1 MNSHPAPTDRERGR
15 HRRLASSGYLL
26 AALCWLLLSVAQA
39 SSTARTPQVEVSLL
53 AEQSH
58 YTPGQPL
65 WVGLR
70 FELVP
75 EWHVYWRNPGDS
87 GEAPRID
94 WRLPDGWHA
103 GDIHWPVPHRIPV
116 GHLVNYGY
124 EDSVTLLVELQT
136 AVAGA
141 GPQTIEAD
149 ANWLV
154 CRETCIPQQGVL
166 RLELSDTAAS
176 DASDVAAEDFSA
188 ARSQWPVSLDSRA
201 VYQRAGDALQLLVD
215 VPGWLPDRVE
225 DAWFATYDWGPVAPS
240 GRQEWT
246 LQAERLRLNLPIG
259 EAPPA
264 GDAPL
269 QGLLVISERGEDGKL
284 TRGIRVDARPAV
296 LPAEPTAAPRAGLV
310 LALAFAFVGG
320 MLLNLMPCVLPV
332 LSIKIIGLVRHA
344 EGGTARH
351 GLVFTAGVLF
361 AFAALAAALIALRAG
376 GEAIGWGFQLQEPLV
391 VLGLMYLMLALGL
404 NLSGVFS
411 MGGRLMGLGGQATAR
426 HDLAGTFASG
436 VLAVVVASP
445 CTAPFMGGALG
456 FALTQ
461 PAGISLGVFLAL
473 GLGFATP
480 LLLLSLWPAWLR
492 LLPAPGAWMERL
504 RNVLAFPM
512 YAAAAWLLWVLS
524 QQVTPTVLA
533 GALTGAVLLSFAL
546 WWSGLSL
553 HNRRRQH
560 LVSTTAAVAGLGI
573 AALVALDGPAGD
585 KAPPGHASWSTERV
599 RELQAGGQAVFVNF
613 TAAWCITCKVNEQV
627 ALDTDRVRAALD
639 RHNIAYLKGDW
650 TRRDP
655 AITAELSRHGRS
667 GVPLYLLFPPDAGQ
681 PRVLPQILTEGL
693 VLQAIE
699 NI

>member
-1 MNSHPAPTDRERGR
+1 MNPHPPSTVHSDARQRSRT
-15 HRRLASSGYLL
+15 LAGYLV
-26 AALCWLLLSVAQA
+26 AVVCWLLLSATQAAGTAQ
-39 SSTARTPQVEVSLL
+39 TPQAEVSLL
-53 AEQSH
+53 AEQSG

-65 WVGLR
+65 WVGLH
-70 FELVP
+70 FDLAP

-94 WRLPDGWHA
+94 WRLPDGWQA

-124 EDSVTLLVELQT
+124 EHSVTLLVELQT
-136 AVAGA
+136 TASTA
-141 GPQTIEAD
+141 GPQTIEAAAD
-149 ANWLV
+149 WLV
-154 CRETCIPQQGVL
+154 CREICIPQQAVL
-166 RLELSDTAAS
+166 DLALPALETIEASRATAAEEFA
-176 DASDVAAEDFSA
+176 AS
-188 ARSQWPVSLDSRA
+188 RSRWPVSLDHQA
-201 VYQRAGDALQLLVD
+201 MYQQVDDTLQLRVD
-215 VPGWLPDRVE
+215 VPGWSPGRIK
-225 DAWFATYDWGPVAPS
+225 DAWFAAYDWGPVAAS
-240 GRQEWT
+240 GRQHWSV
-246 LQAERLRLNLPIG
+246 QADQLRLTLPVG

-264 GDAPL
+264 SEAPL
-269 QGLLVISERGEDGKL
+269 QGLLIISERSEDGVL
-284 TRGIRVDARPAV
+284 TQGIRVDAKPTV
-296 LPAEPTAAPRAGLV
+296 LPADAGPGAGLV
-310 LALAFAFVGG
+310 LALVFAFIGG
-320 MLLNLMPCVLPV
+320 VLLNLMPCVLPV
-332 LSIKIIGLVRHA
+332 LSIKIVGLVRHA
-344 EGGTARH
+344 DGGTARH

-361 AFAALAAALIALRAG
+361 AFTALAAALIGLRAA
-376 GEAIGWGFQLQEPLV
+376 GEAVGWGFQLQEPLV

-411 MGGRLMGLGGQATAR
+411 MGGRLMGLGAQAAPR
-426 HDLAGTFASG
+426 NDLAGTFASG

-456 FALTQ
+456 YALTQ
-461 PAGISLGVFLAL
+461 SAGTSLAVFLAL

-480 LLLLSLWPAWLR
+480 LLLLSLWPSWLR

-524 QQVTPTVLA
+524 QQVTATVLA
-533 GALTGAVLLSFAL
+533 AALTGAVLLAFAL

-553 HNRRRQH
+553 RNRHRQH
-560 LVSTTAAVAGLGI
+560 ALATAAAVTGLGI
-573 AALVALDGPAGD
+573 AVLVTLAGD
-585 KAPPGHASWSTERV
+585 RSDSPPTDSANWSAERV
-599 RELQAGGQAVFVNF
+599 RDLQAQGRPVLVNF

-627 ALDTDRVRAALD
+627 ALDTEAVRDALK
-639 RHNIAYLKGDW
+639 RRNIAYLRGDW

-681 PRVLPQILTEGL
+681 PQVLPQLLTQGL
-693 VLQAIE
+693 VLQAID

>member
-1 MNSHPAPTDRERGR
+1 MTFGR
-15 HRRLASSGYLL
+15 VL
-26 AALCWLLLSVAQA
+26 AALACLLLSVAHGSNSVQ
-39 SSTARTPQVEVSLL
+39 TPQVQVSLL
-53 AEQSH
+53 AEQPH

-65 WVGLR
+65 WLGLR
-70 FELVP
+70 FDLLP
-75 EWHVYWRNPGDS
+75 GWHVYWRNPGDS

-94 WRLPDGWHA
+94 WRLPDGWQA
-103 GDIHWPVPHRIPV
+103 SDIHWPVPHRIPV

-136 AVAGA
+136 TTADA
-141 GPQTIEAD
+141 GPRTIVANAD
-149 ANWLV
+149 WLV
-154 CRETCIPQQGVL
+154 CRETCIPQQGLL
-166 RLELSDTAAS
+166 RLELPDSAAV
-176 DASDVAAEDFSA
+176 DAANPRVVSDFSA
-188 ARSQWPVSLDSRA
+188 ARGQWPVTLGSRA
-201 VYQRAGDALQLLVD
+201 IYQQVDGTLQLRVD
-215 VPGWLPDRVE
+215 IPAASAGQIE
-225 DAWFATYDWGPVAPS
+225 DAWFAAYDWGPVAPS
-240 GRQEWT
+240 GRQQWSRH
-246 LQAERLRLNLPIG
+246 ADGLRLAI
-259 EAPPA
+259 PA
-264 GDAPL
+264 GEMPPTGDMPL
-269 QGLLVISERGEDGKL
+269 QGLLVVSERSGDGLL
-284 TRGIRVDARPAV
+284 TRGIRLTATPGL
-296 LPAEPTAAPRAGLV
+296 LPPDTTGPPGPGIA
-310 LALAFAFVGG
+310 LALAFAFLGG
-320 MLLNLMPCVLPV
+320 LLLNLMPCVLPV
-332 LSIKIIGLVRHA
+332 LSIKIVGLVRHA
-344 EGGTARH
+344 DGGAARH
-351 GLVFTAGVLF
+351 GLVFTAGVLS
-361 AFAALAAALIALRAG
+361 AFAALAAALIALRAA

-411 MGGRLMGLGGQATAR
+411 MGSRLMGLAGQAGSR

-461 PAGISLGVFLAL
+461 PAVMSLGVFLAL

-533 GALTGAVLLSFAL
+533 AALAGAVLLSFAL
-546 WWSGLSL
+546 WWSDLSL
-553 HNRRRQH
+553 HNRRRQRT
-560 LVSTTAAVAGLGI
+560 VASTAAVAGMGI
-573 AALVALDGPAGD
+573 ALLATLTQNQADQPSIAQ
-585 KAPPGHASWSTERV
+585 ASWSADHV
-599 RELQAGGQAVFVNF
+599 RALQADGRAVFVNF

-627 ALDTDRVRAALD
+627 ALDTDRVRAALEH
-639 RHNIAYLKGDW
+639 HNIAYLKGDW

-655 AITAELSRHGRS
+655 AITAELARHGRS
-667 GVPLYLLFPPDAGQ
+667 GVPLYLLFPPHTGQ
-681 PRVLPQILTEGL
+681 PQVLPQFLTEGL

>member
-1 MNSHPAPTDRERGR
+1 M
-15 HRRLASSGYLL
+15 
-26 AALCWLLLSVAQA
+26 CWLLLSVAQA
-39 SSTARTPQVEVSLL
+39 SSTVRTAQVEVSLL
-53 AEQSH
+53 AEQTR

-70 FELVP
+70 FEMAP

-94 WRLPDGWHA
+94 WSLPDGWQA
-103 GDIHWPVPHRIPV
+103 GDIHWPVPDRIPV

-124 EDSVTLLVELQT
+124 EDSVTLLVELKTST
-136 AVAGA
+136 AST

-149 ANWLV
+149 ADWLV
-154 CRETCIPQQGVL
+154 CRETCIPQQGVMRQVL
-166 RLELSDTAAS
+166 PDASTPGTKGSATAA
-176 DASDVAAEDFSA
+176 DFSA
-188 ARSQWPVSLDSRA
+188 TRSQWPVPLDRHAIYRLSDD
-201 VYQRAGDALQLLVD
+201 VIQLRID
-215 VPGWLPDRVE
+215 VPDWSPDRVD
-225 DAWFATYDWGPVAPS
+225 DAWFAAFDWGPVAPS
-240 GRQEWT
+240 GRQQWS
-246 LQAERLRLNLPIG
+246 LQAGQLQLELPVG

-264 GDAPL
+264 GDSPL
-269 QGLLVISERGEDGKL
+269 RGLLVVSERSADGRL
-284 TRGIRVDARPAV
+284 TRGIRVEAIPGL
-296 LPAEPTAAPRAGLV
+296 LPADSATAPGTGLV
-310 LALAFAFVGG
+310 LALVFAFLGG

-332 LSIKIIGLVRHA
+332 LSIKVIGLVKHA
-344 EGGTARH
+344 DGGTARH

-361 AFAALAAALIALRAG
+361 AFAALAAALIALRAAG
-376 GEAIGWGFQLQEPLV
+376 QAIGWGFQLQEPLV

-426 HDLAGTFASG
+426 QDLSGTFASG

-461 PAGISLGVFLAL
+461 PAGTSLGVFLAL

-492 LLPAPGAWMERL
+492 LLPEPGAWMERL

-533 GALTGAVLLSFAL
+533 AGLTGAVLLSFAL

-553 HNRRRQH
+553 GNRRRQTA
-560 LVSTTAAVAGLGI
+560 LASVAAVAGIGI
-573 AALVALDGPAGD
+573 AVLVTLAEERDDSRTMSDVG
-585 KAPPGHASWSTERV
+585 WSAERV
-599 RELQAGGQAVFVNF
+599 RDLQAQGQAVFVNF

-639 RHNIAYLKGDW
+639 RRHVAYLKGDW

-655 AITAELSRHGRS
+655 AITAELARHGHS
-667 GVPLYLLFPPDAGQ
+667 GVPLYLLFPPHAGQ
-681 PRVLPQILTEGL
+681 PQVLPQLLTEGL